1 MGLSPDRKFPLA
13 EFAPHQNLSF
23 AWNPIG
29 SGIMWNRHN
38 FPVFLLPNESVQL
51 LQEMAWKNE
60 KNLNGHPS
68 YVAEF
73 DMVMQTTKI
82 ETRNSASCLK
92 EQSCLPLGGYS
103 VWSAL
108 PPISAPSFDPPKS
121 ILLVIASMDSAS
133 FFRDLSLG
141 ADSPM
146 SGLIALL
153 AAVDALSH
161 VNDLSELRKQLVF
174 AAFTGEAWGYLGSRR
189 FLFELDMGTD
199 SVKNLK
205 SEMIEQVLEIGSVG
219 KGIHQGATTF
229 FAHSDK
235 DTSSTKEILDA
246 LQKASVSLGLDDVK
260 VKKADTSNPG
270 VPPSSL
276 MPFLRK
282 NYSIAAVA
290 LEDFDTSFTNKF
302 YHSHLDNALNINS
315 SSIAAAAILVARALY
330 ILGSDD
336 QTLNL
341 MHPLNADDTSRI
353 VWNFLADRT
362 SSPLRIPSSCKS
374 GCGNSSDICV
384 GAETENS
391 RCVTSTTRYV
401 PAYSTR
407 LKFEANSWH
416 ILPVNASDPLGSLDP
431 VWTESYWKSIGL
443 RVYSVQSSTYDNLVL
458 LSGIGITVATYIT
471 TVAARTLLLKAL
483 KHD

>member
-1 MGLSPDRKFPLA
+1 
-13 EFAPHQNLSF
+13 
-23 AWNPIG
+23 
-29 SGIMWNRHN
+29 
-38 FPVFLLPNESVQL
+38 
-51 LQEMAWKNE
+51 MAWKNE

-246 LQKASVSLGLDDVK
+246 LQKASVSLGSDDVK

-290 LEDFDTSFTNKF
+290 LEDF
-302 YHSHLDNALNINS
+302 
-315 SSIAAAAILVARALY
+315 
-330 ILGSDD
+330 
-336 QTLNL
+336 
-341 MHPLNADDTSRI
+341 
-353 VWNFLADRT
+353 
-362 SSPLRIPSSCKS
+362 
-374 GCGNSSDICV
+374 
-384 GAETENS
+384 
-391 RCVTSTTRYV
+391 
-401 PAYSTR
+401 
-407 LKFEANSWH
+407 
-416 ILPVNASDPLGSLDP
+416 
-431 VWTESYWKSIGL
+431 
-443 RVYSVQSSTYDNLVL
+443 
-458 LSGIGITVATYIT
+458 
-471 TVAARTLLLKAL
+471 
-483 KHD
+483 